1 MSQPDST
8 ASQPVTIVSLTG
20 LPLIQPG
27 DNLPQLILDSL
38 SRMQVSLMAGDVL
51 VVTSKIVSK
60 SEGRFVRLA
69 DIIPGDAAVALAD
82 ETDKDPRLVELVLQE
97 STQISRKGHRVLV
110 TQHRLGFVSAN
121 AGIDQS
127 NVDGSDEQVLLLPL
141 DPDHSAA
148 IIREA
153 IHQATGVEVG
163 IVISDTHGRPFRM
176 GNVGVAIGVAGI
188 PAVLDLRGD
197 KDLFGRVLRVTTQ
210 GYADLVASAAHLVCG
225 EGDEGLPVTLVR
237 GLRYP
242 DLMGTAAELNRP
254 PELDLYR

>member
-1 MSQPDST
+1 VSHSDST
-8 ASQPVTIVSLTG
+8 VSQPVTILSLTG
-20 LPLIQPG
+20 IPLIQPG
-27 DNLPQLILDSL
+27 DDLPKIILEALD
-38 SRMQVSLMAGDVL
+38 RMQCPLMIGDVL

-60 SEGRFVRLA
+60 AEGRFASLRDVT
-69 DIIPGDAAVALAD
+69 PGDDAIALAE
-82 ETDKDPRLVELVLQE
+82 ETEKDPRLVELVLHE
-97 STQISRKGHRVLV
+97 SQQISRKGHRVLV

-127 NVDGSDEQVLLLPL
+127 NVDGSDEHVLLLPV
-141 DPDHSAA
+141 DPDRSAA
-148 IIREA
+148 IIRDA
-153 IHQATGVEVG
+153 IHSATGVEVG

-176 GNVGVAIGVAGI
+176 GNVGVAVGVAGI
-188 PAVLDLRGD
+188 PALLDLRGE

-242 DLMGTAAELNRP
+242 AVMGTAAELNRP